1 MNKPTLKFKADYN
14 KTSSG
19 ARHIQNSHMP
29 KTVHYFC
36 DGSGKDT
43 YIVYDFELERM
54 KADFPILLCTDVN
67 IIT

>member
-19 ARHIQNSHMP
+19 ARFISNPHMP

-43 YIVYDFELERM
+43 YIV
-54 KADFPILLCTDVN
+54 
-67 IIT
+67 